1 MMLHKL
7 FKFSR
12 SLSFLEF
19 RAEKKKFSRMFVMNN
34 SHSVWVQIQKQILL
48 VFFLNFFLLQVNM
61 AFNEENFGGDFDQLL
76 RQ

>member
-34 SHSVWVQIQKQILL
+34 SHSVWVQIEKEILL
-48 VFFLNFFLLQVNM
+48 VFFSFLTS
-61 AFNEENFGGDFDQLL
+61 FYC
-76 RQ
+76 R